1 MSVRH
6 RYNLTLFGIFLVV
19 WLALAITPVDRETWL
34 LENVLVFLSVPV
46 LVWGYGHLELSRI
59 SYTLLTLF
67 FCMHAVGAHYTYSLV
82 PYDAAWQ
89 ALFGHSL
96 NEALGFSRNHYDRL
110 AHFLFGALL
119 AYPCRELFIRVAGVR
134 GFWGYFLPV
143 MLMMSFSLLYELIEW
158 GAAVIFGGDLGMHY
172 LGTQGDEWDGHRDM
186 ALASLGAVVCMLV
199 TLTVN
204 VSLQRD
210 FAREWQES
218 LRVKDRTPLGEVAIS
233 RMLNPP
239 EQDQKE

>member
-1 MSVRH
+1 
-6 RYNLTLFGIFLVV
+6 
-19 WLALAITPVDRETWL
+19 
-34 LENVLVFLSVPV
+34 
-46 LVWGYGHLELSRI
+46 
-59 SYTLLTLF
+59 
-67 FCMHAVGAHYTYSLV
+67 
-82 PYDAAWQ
+82 
-89 ALFGHSL
+89 
-96 NEALGFSRNHYDRL
+96 
-110 AHFLFGALL
+110 
-119 AYPCRELFIRVAGVR
+119 
-134 GFWGYFLPV
+134 
-143 MLMMSFSLLYELIEW
+143 
-158 GAAVIFGGDLGMHY
+158 VIFGGDLGMHY

-239 EQDQKE
+239 EQDQNE